1 MGLED
6 LLTTLGAV
14 KARME
19 KFRLELQKSEALTRY
34 ALIDPVLRALGW
46 NTEDPEQVRPEF
58 PTETGSPDYAL
69 LHEGKPWIM
78 VEAKALG
85 KKLDEARD
93 KGFQYCWKNKIPY
106 YVITDG
112 NVWEVHDLHVMGG
125 RDLLKVTVADDPLG
139 EAARSL
145 LALWR
150 PAMPSVKV
158 PPPPIVEA
166 PRPIVAPRPADTFSL
181 PELEQKIKGKAIPPN
196 APPPREVVLPDGT
209 KRPIKYWKDLF
220 LHVVEWSQSRLKEK
234 VPLIWPGTG
243 RVLIATDP
251 SGMRAPKNVG
261 PFWVETSASALYA
274 VMRAR
279 FVLEQTGQDPASV
292 GVVLK

>member
-1 MGLED
+1 MMGHED

-112 NVWEVHDLHVMGG
+112 NVWEVYDLHVMGG
-125 RDLLKVTVADDPLG
+125 RDLLKIAVADDPLG
-139 EAARSL
+139 EVARSL

-150 PAMPSVKV
+150 PAMPAVDV
-158 PPPPIVEA
+158 PPPPIV
-166 PRPIVAPRPADTFSL
+166 PLRPANTLSL
-181 PELEQKIKGKAIPPN
+181 PELEQKIKGRVIPPN
-196 APPPREVVLPDGT
+196 APPPRDVILPDGT
-209 KRPIKYWKDLF
+209 KRPIKFWKDIL
-220 LHVVEWSQSRLKEK
+220 LHVVEWSQPWLKEK
-234 VPLIWPGTG
+234 VPLIWPSTG

-261 PFWVETSASALYA
+261 SFWVDTSASALYA

-279 FVLEQTGQDPASV
+279 FVLEQTGQNPASV
-292 GVVLK
+292 QVVLK